1 MAPLAELSALSG
13 PVISSSDQSR
23 SREVLI
29 RAASALAMMSL
40 LAGCLYGGWPFFHL
54 LVLAATVIMARE
66 WARLCGRGVLGPGG
80 YALIAACAGIVVLA
94 SFALHVEASLVF
106 IAAVPLVALMAT
118 SKRVSDAFWLGAGVL
133 YVGGGTWAAIALF
146 DLYQYGVWI
155 VVWIFLVVALTDIGA
170 FLAGRTIGGP
180 KLAPRLSPKKTW
192 SGFFGGLLCAAL
204 GGLLFAVFIDRS
216 SEGFHIVAAIVIGLV
231 AQVGDLFESLLK
243 RRFDAKD
250 SGSLIPG
257 HGGLLDR
264 VDGVVAAMIVVAAIA
279 WIRGGVETPWP

>member
-1 MAPLAELSALSG
+1 MAPLAELSAISG
-13 PVISSSDQSR
+13 PVISSPDQSR

-29 RAASALAMMSL
+29 RTVSALAMAGL
-40 LAGCLYGGWPFFHL
+40 LAGCLYGGWPYFHL
-54 LVLAATVIMARE
+54 LVLAATVIMAQE

-80 YALIAACAGIVVLA
+80 YALIAACAGVVVLA
-94 SFALHVEASLVF
+94 SFALHTEASLVF
-106 IAAVPLVALMAT
+106 IAAVPLVALMA
-118 SKRVSDAFWLGAGVL
+118 KVERAGDAIWLGAGVL

-146 DLYQYGVWI
+146 DLYQHGVWI
-155 VVWIFLVVALTDIGA
+155 VVWMFLVVALTDIGA
-170 FLAGRTIGGP
+170 FLAGRMIGGP

-192 SGFFGGLLCAAL
+192 SGFAGGLVCAAIA
-204 GGLLFAVFIDRS
+204 GLFFAVFIDRS
-216 SEGFHIVAAIVIGLV
+216 SIGFHIGAAIIIGLV
-231 AQVGDLFESLLK
+231 AQAGDLFESFVK

-279 WIRGGVETPWP
+279 WIRGGVETPWL